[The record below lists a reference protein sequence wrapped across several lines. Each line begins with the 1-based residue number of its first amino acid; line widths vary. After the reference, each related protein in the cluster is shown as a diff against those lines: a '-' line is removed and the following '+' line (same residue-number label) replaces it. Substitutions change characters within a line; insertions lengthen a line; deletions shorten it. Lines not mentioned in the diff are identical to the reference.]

1 MGGEK
6 VLIGT
11 LQQLVEHVV
20 QADVF
25 AAEHLVQAIGH
36 VAAVFLEP
44 FGGFFLGGGFGQILD
59 LSQAVGKLGT
69 ACAFAALVQLVDGI
83 KQGAPILAACNDD
96 VVVDLVHVGG
106 RTDPPKAA
114 VATFHAQLRVTP
126 TYLSQHLIVSL

>member
-96 VVVDLVHVGG
+96 VVVDLVQIACTLV
-106 RTDPPKAA
+106 RLTEPEM
-114 VATFHAQLRVTP
+114 L
-126 TYLSQHLIVSL
+126 